1 MYYVLSIAVN
11 IGRDKKKG
19 KILDR
24 LLVICTLSEIDH
36 TEIPV
41 VLISAITGGV
51 GFLLIIVIA
60 AFCFK
65 ARRRRRR
72 GKRASNVFQQAFI

>member
-24 LLVICTLSEIDH
+24 LLISCTLSEIDQ

-60 AFCFK
+60 AFCLK
-65 ARRRRRR
+65 TRRRRRR

>member
-1 MYYVLSIAVN
+1 MYYVLSIVVN
-11 IGRDKKKG
+11 IGRDKKKV

-24 LLVICTLSEIDH
+24 LLISCTLSEIDH

-41 VLISAITGGV
+41 VLISAIAGGV

-65 ARRRRRR
+65 TRRRRRR